1 MPSLFS
7 RFAELRSRRILERH
21 PIPDAAWE
29 RAVADRPILRKL
41 DADELR
47 RLRALATVFLHDKTF
62 HCVQG
67 AEIDEDFTVAV
78 AALGCLPVLELGL
91 RWYSDWKT
99 IIVAPDA
106 YEITRS
112 ETDEAGVVHEYQ
124 DELGGEVLHIGPVVL
139 SRTDADEAGRG
150 DGYNVVVHELA
161 HKIDGRSGSFD
172 GCPPLPPDISL
183 DEWRTAFSAAYDRM
197 RAAPRRGRSG
207 RIRIDSYA
215 AFSPDEFFAV
225 CVEYFF
231 DNPVVLRGDFPDVY
245 ALLSRFFRQDPFA
258 RLSRR

>member
-1 MPSLFS
+1 MPSLFN
-7 RFAELRSRRILERH
+7 RFAEFRSSRILARH
-21 PIPDAAWE
+21 PISDEVWDE
-29 RAVADRPILRKL
+29 VIADRPILRNL
-41 DADELR
+41 DQDELR
-47 RLRALATVFLHDKTF
+47 RLRTLSTVFLHDKTF

-67 AEIDEDFTVAV
+67 AEIDEGFTVAV
-78 AALGCLPVLELGL
+78 AALGCLPILELGL

-124 DELGGEVLHIGPVVL
+124 DELGGEVLHIGPVVIAKP
-139 SRTDADEAGRG
+139 DAEDAGLG
-150 DGYNVVVHELA
+150 DGYNVVIHELA
-161 HKIDGRSGSFD
+161 HKIDGRSGAFD
-172 GCPPLPPDISL
+172 GCPPLPADISRE
-183 DEWRTAFSAAYDRM
+183 DWRTVFSAAYARM
-197 RAAPRRGRSG
+197 RAAPKRKRSG

-231 DNPVVLRGDFPDVY
+231 DCPVVLRGDFPDVY
-245 ALLSRFFRQDPFA
+245 ALLARFFRQDPFA